1 MLDFVGTLGYK
12 DIVSDHEQLLRIIR
26 EGRSE
31 QVIPLLSR
39 HLNAG
44 LARMGNLIR
53 EDYRSYFI
61 LDEED
66 HDYWV
71 RYTQQLIAKTRKNT
85 D

>member
-1 MLDFVGTLGYK
+1 MSRALAK

-31 QVIPLLSR
+31 QVIPLLWR

-53 EDYRSYFI
+53 ENYRSYFI

-66 HDYWV
+66 NDYWV
-71 RYTQQLIAKTRKNT
+71 RYTQQLIAKTGKNT